1 MFLYL
6 TPKLSL
12 AITLFTLTLVTF
24 VCSDESNSEKYDKF
38 PGLKLNVEELEML
51 LEAYFAQ
58 TNGILQRLFSVSISL
73 LTLVSLF

>member
-1 MFLYL
+1 M
-6 TPKLSL
+6 
-12 AITLFTLTLVTF
+12 VTF
-24 VCSDESNSEKYDKF
+24 VYSDQSNLEKYDKF

-73 LTLVSLF
+73 INSCILVLNTNMKDSWVFTQ